1 MIKFNRSE
9 IKKEEAQMFW
19 DYVLTGHIAQDN
31 TWYENSIV
39 EKINS
44 MIPDGYVAH
53 EIVISSKLD
62 SDFVE
67 EKQNDE

>member
-1 MIKFNRSE
+1 MFKFNRTE
-9 IKKEEAQMFW
+9 INKEEAQMFW

-31 TWYENSIV
+31 EYYENSIV

-44 MIPDGYVAH
+44 MIPDGYEAH
-53 EIVISSKLD
+53 EIVITSKLQ